1 MTSTTTAVAPATSA
15 TGQVTASGFQLSLL
29 PADPRVEMPVRIARQ
44 GTLEYLHLIG
54 ATEDLSNTVLLV
66 VSELVT
72 NAVRYGEGQPVG
84 LKVMHLA
91 GELRIAVTDG
101 NHTPAK
107 LQAAGVDDES
117 GRGLLLVSAVSK
129 EWGVGD
135 DGMTTWCVLTTTEVN
150 T

>member
-1 MTSTTTAVAPATSA
+1 MTSTTTAVALAASA
-15 TGQVTASGFQLSLL
+15 TRQVTASSFQLSFL
-29 PADPRVEMPVRIARQ
+29 PAHPRVRTPIRTARQ
-44 GTLEYLHLIG
+44 GALEYLHLIG
-54 ATEDLSNTVLLV
+54 ATDDLVDTVLLV

-72 NAVRYGEGQPVG
+72 NAVRYGEGLPVG
-84 LKVMHLA
+84 LKIMHLA